1 MRRKRIKKP
10 GARLEKS
17 GRREFFGDDMTGEEL
32 RTIQRAAG
40 LSNSA
45 MLERLGF
52 RGNTAAAAR
61 RLRRWK
67 AGSEPVPAAV
77 AEAARALVDG
87 NA

>member
-1 MRRKRIKKP
+1 M
-10 GARLEKS
+10 GAGNFLV
-17 GRREFFGDDMTGEEL
+17 DDMTGEEL
-32 RTIQRAAG
+32 RKIQRAAG

-52 RGNTAAAAR
+52 QANTAAAAR